1 MEKRVAL
8 AAEASGTSLRS
19 TVSAGSASAASS
31 LVIQAP
37 ASQPP
42 LALALLLPLLSSS
55 APCYISTH
63 VHSSVASSAPSLVL
77 NTPHLSRSQCGLRIT
92 LIYSDV
98 SDTATILSPAT
109 TVLGEVTLL
118 RHLARL
124 APETAGHLYE
134 DLPLPL
140 LNSCE
145 EVIYLRRFVNRILKC
160 PEKAPTRTFSTYESM
175 LNRSEIWTLVRKDHI
190 FWVV

>member
-1 MEKRVAL
+1 MSKYLRWDNILSSLATMEKRVAL
-8 AAEASGTSLRS
+8 AAEASGTSLS
-19 TVSAGSASAASS
+19 SSVSAGSASAATS

-55 APCYISTH
+55 SPCYISTH
-63 VHSSVASSAPSLVL
+63 VHSSVTSAPSLVL
-77 NTPHLSRSQCGLRIT
+77 NTPHLSRSQCGLRLT
-92 LIYSDV
+92 LIYKDV

-124 APETAGHLYE
+124 APEAGHLYE
-134 DLPLPL
+134 NLPLPL
-140 LNSCE
+140 LNSCD
-145 EVIYLRRFVNRILKC
+145 EVKYFYKHLTPVPCHMKC
-160 PEKAPTRTFSTYESM
+160 
-175 LNRSEIWTLVRKDHI
+175 
-190 FWVV
+190 

>member
-63 VHSSVASSAPSLVL
+63 VHSSVASSKPSLVL

-140 LNSCE
+140 LNSCD
-145 EVIYLRRFVNRILKC
+145 EVDLYLRRFVSRILKC
-160 PEKAPTRTFSTYESM
+160 PEKAPTRTFSSLKVPTSAIM
-175 LNRSEIWTLVRKDHI
+175 VMNLC
-190 FWVV
+190 

>member
-8 AAEASGTSLRS
+8 AAEASGTSLSS
-19 TVSAGSASAASS
+19 TVSAASASAASSS

-63 VHSSVASSAPSLVL
+63 VHSSVTSAPSLVL

-118 RHLARL
+118 RPLARL

-140 LNSCE
+140 LNSCD
-145 EVIYLRRFVNRILKC
+145 EVKYFYK
-160 PEKAPTRTFSTYESM
+160 
-175 LNRSEIWTLVRKDHI
+175 H
-190 FWVV
+190 

>member
-1 MEKRVAL
+1 MSKYPRWDNILSSLATMEKRVAL
-8 AAEASGTSLRS
+8 AAEASGTSLS
-19 TVSAGSASAASS
+19 ASVSAASASAATS

-55 APCYISTH
+55 SPCYISTH

-77 NTPHLSRSQCGLRIT
+77 NTPHLSRSQCGLRLT
-92 LIYSDV
+92 LIYKDV

-124 APETAGHLYE
+124 APEAGHLYE

-140 LNSCE
+140 LNSCD
-145 EVIYLRRFVNRILKC
+145 EVKYFYK
-160 PEKAPTRTFSTYESM
+160 
-175 LNRSEIWTLVRKDHI
+175 H
-190 FWVV
+190 